1 MSEEET
7 RARCGMA
14 PFPFGSLTLRMKRVE
29 GGDGV
34 KLLNACTCGD
44 DGGDCAMYE
53 ASDAFDGLAV
63 VEATALTLKRCK

>member
-1 MSEEET
+1 M
-7 RARCGMA
+7 
-14 PFPFGSLTLRMKRVE
+14 PFPFWCPSGSLTLRTKRVE

-53 ASDAFDGLAV
+53 ASDELDGLAV
-63 VEATALTLKRCK
+63 VEATSLTLRRCE